1 MNELFRN
8 FPVTQMGITLA
19 LVLCRCS
26 AWVVASPFPGAQ
38 MGQTGRFALMIAL
51 TLSTVTVT
59 PHTYVPETLD
69 GRAIEAAFGEIG
81 LGLLLGFTFQ
91 VVFSAAEVL
100 GSVLS
105 VSTSLAT
112 PSVLNPTLGNIETPM
127 ARLATLGAMALALA
141 AGVHRV
147 VIGTLLATFR
157 ALPVGV
163 SLHTGAATGAL
174 IDLSSQA
181 LSVGL
186 QLAMPTLAITL
197 LVQLSLAMIARAAP
211 ALQIFSVGLSILVS
225 TGLLVM
231 LVSLHDVGTG
241 IVAALQAVGPA
252 LEQVLRVAGAP
263 VGG

>member
-1 MNELFRN
+1 MDEALRS
-8 FPVTQMGITLA
+8 FPITQVAITLA
-19 LVLCRCS
+19 LVLCRCGG
-26 AWVVASPFPGAQ
+26 WVVASPFPGAHL
-38 MGQTGRFALMIAL
+38 GQTGRFALLVAL
-51 TLSTVTVT
+51 TLVTVTVT
-59 PHTYVPETLD
+59 PRTYVPETLD
-69 GRAIEAAFGEIG
+69 GRAVEAALSEVG

-127 ARLATLGAMALALA
+127 ARLATLGALALALA

-147 VIGTLLATFR
+147 VIGALLATFR
-157 ALPVGV
+157 AMPVGV
-163 SLHTGAATGAL
+163 ALRPAAATGAL
-174 IDLSSQA
+174 IDLSAQA

-211 ALQIFSVGLSILVS
+211 ALQIFAVGLSILVA

-231 LVSLHDVGTG
+231 LASMRDVGAG
-241 IVAALQAVGPA
+241 LVVALQAVGPA
-252 LEQVLRVAGAP
+252 IEQVLRAVGAP
-263 VGG
+263 GG